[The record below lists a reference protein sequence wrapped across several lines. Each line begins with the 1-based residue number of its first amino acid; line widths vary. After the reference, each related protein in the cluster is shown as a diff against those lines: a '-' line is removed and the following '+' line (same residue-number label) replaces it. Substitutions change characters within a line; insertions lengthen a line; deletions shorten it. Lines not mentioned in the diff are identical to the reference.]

1 MACNNFVFVGDTEI
15 GSRIS
20 QSLIEG
26 GFSTAPG
33 LRDADV
39 IFTYYETQQGLEDLY
54 FDTQGLL
61 QETKQEVVLVDLS
74 PTTPTFARELYAVAR
89 VNDRYTLDAPLVVRN
104 IVEEDAFAEK
114 DNLMMFVG
122 GEEDSFE
129 AVRNMLHAIA
139 RHVLY
144 LGEAGCGQSAKIMAT
159 LQRASAL
166 IGVIESYATYVNGD
180 VVFDWEEVIDTLSVA
195 GCVSPV
201 NIAYIDAIRN
211 HDFTGT
217 YTVEILMAEL
227 VAALSMA
234 DDKDH
239 IIPQAEAGFRLM
251 ELLAMV
257 GGAAYNPA
265 ALALIFDDEEAAQKF
280 GLDWSRAAG
289 AYEDHAHH
297 AHDHDCDCGHDH
309 AYDVIEDEAD
319 FYDVTEGFPEAFGG
333 FSSN

>member
-26 GFSTAPG
+26 GFSSAPG

-39 IFTYYETQQGLEDLY
+39 VFTYYETQQGLEDLY
-54 FDTQGLL
+54 FDSQGLL
-61 QETKQEVVLVDLS
+61 QETRADALLVDLS
-74 PTTPTFARELYAVAR
+74 PTTPAFARELYAVAR

-114 DNLMMFVG
+114 DNLLMFVG
-122 GEEDSFE
+122 GEEESFDQ
-129 AVRNMLHAIA
+129 VRAMLHAIA

-144 LGEAGCGQSAKIMAT
+144 LGEVGCGQSAKIMAT

-180 VVFDWEEVIDTLSVA
+180 VVFDWEEVIDTLSIA

-211 HDFTGT
+211 KDFTGT

-257 GGAAYNPA
+257 GGASYNPA
-265 ALALIFDDEEAAQKF
+265 ALALIFDDEDAARKF

-289 AYEDHAHH
+289 AYDD
-297 AHDHDCDCGHDH
+297 HDHDCACGHDH
-309 AYDVIEDEAD
+309 AHGASDDEFDLYEAAD
-319 FYDVTEGFPEAFGG
+319 GFPGAFGG
-333 FSSN
+333 LSSN